1 MQIPNEVFI
10 PIVVLISVAIGYFL
24 SWIVKKIKEKS
35 PKTIEV
41 LDFVLEIIENF
52 IYANPDLIEKSWAI
66 FYKKIKSWIE
76 TNIKIDL
83 TEEQWKIIDE
93 KLLEIYN
100 KLKEELKTES

>member
-10 PIVVLISVAIGYFL
+10 PIIVLISVAIGYFL

-52 IYANPDLIEKSWAI
+52 I
-66 FYKKIKSWIE
+66 
-76 TNIKIDL
+76 T
-83 TEEQWKIIDE
+83 QWF
-93 KLLEIYN
+93 
-100 KLKEELKTES
+100 